1 MYNCW
6 KNFESKAIFFTRVA
20 TKTFRREQKSFAELT
35 FQRRVMLGKVR
46 YNKQDVSGNCQESYV
61 LFSFQNPK
69 VQKAHR
75 FMIAF
80 ITLLSYI

>member
-1 MYNCW
+1 
-6 KNFESKAIFFTRVA
+6 
-20 TKTFRREQKSFAELT
+20 
-35 FQRRVMLGKVR
+35 MLGKVR